1 MHNPTINLDHSP
13 EALDAL
19 SPEQRQAIN
28 LSYFSGFTN
37 EQVAGLLGVA
47 VEEVEAR
54 LRDGFAAL
62 IAG

>member
-1 MHNPTINLDHSP
+1 MFNPTINLDRTP

-37 EQVAGLLGVA
+37 EQVAGLLGVS
-47 VEEVEAR
+47 VEVVEQR
-54 LRDGFAAL
+54 LVAGLAAL
-62 IAG
+62 TG

>member
-1 MHNPTINLDHSP
+1 MHNPTINLDHAP

-47 VEEVEAR
+47 VEVVEER

-62 IAG
+62 SGN

>member
-1 MHNPTINLDHSP
+1 MHNPTINLDRTP

-28 LSYFSGFTN
+28 LSYFSGFSN
-37 EQVAGLLGVA
+37 EQVSGLLGVS

-54 LRDGFAAL
+54 IREGFAAL
-62 IAG
+62 AA

>member
-1 MHNPTINLDHSP
+1 MHNPTINLDRTP

-28 LSYFSGFTN
+28 LSYFSGFSK
-37 EQVAGLLGVA
+37 EQVSGLLGVS

-54 LRDGFAAL
+54 IREGFAAL
-62 IAG
+62 AA

>member
-1 MHNPTINLDHSP
+1 MFNPTINLDHSP

-37 EQVAGLLGVA
+37 EQVAGLLGVT
-47 VEEVEAR
+47 VEVVEAR
-54 LRDGFAAL
+54 LRGGFAAL
-62 IAG
+62 AG

>member
-1 MHNPTINLDHSP
+1 MLNPTINLDHSP
-13 EALDAL
+13 DALDAL

-37 EQVAGLLGVA
+37 DQVAGLLGVT
-47 VEEVEAR
+47 VEVVEAR

-62 IAG
+62 SA

>member
-1 MHNPTINLDHSP
+1 MHNPTINLDHAP

-28 LSYFSGFTN
+28 LSYFSGFSN
-37 EQVAGLLGVA
+37 EQVSGLLGVS
-47 VEEVEAR
+47 VEEVETR

-62 IAG
+62 SAG

>member
-1 MHNPTINLDHSP
+1 MHNPTINLDHAP

-28 LSYFSGFTN
+28 LSYFSGFSN
-37 EQVAGLLGVA
+37 DQVSGLLGVS
-47 VEEVEAR
+47 VEEVETR

-62 IAG
+62 SAG